1 VAQPRQDR
9 IATAA
14 RTHAE
19 TTYAHKGFTVLAQ
32 RPQWRDTT
40 TVSLCY
46 LRTAD
51 GQEAT
56 EAAVTDP
63 AHWAVLMTEDTVLVD
78 ADTGEPVD
86 EADVDW
92 STEHQPDREPAQGAR
107 HANTVVETTVWQ
119 PECYCTDPQ
128 ACGLARA
135 DFLTRSVPIVHEPTA
150 VEDPETRAKAERAER
165 RRVLALNKLGAAAQQ
180 VRRAWVRDR
189 LLARLVDCTS
199 ASSLCARVSTGH
211 QSLDHQVDALTA
223 AGVDTARV
231 YSDTLSGTSTRE
243 QRPGLGAFA
252 GLRTRR

>member
-1 VAQPRQDR
+1 MAQPRQDR

-32 RPQWRDTT
+32 RPPWRDTT

-119 PECYCTDPQ
+119 PEYYCTDPQ
-128 ACGLARA
+128 ACGGEGRLPHPQRSDRARA
-135 DFLTRSVPIVHEPTA
+135 D
-150 VEDPETRAKAERAER
+150 R
-165 RRVLALNKLGAAAQQ
+165 RRGSRGQRRGPARRAPKGAGAQQARCRRSAGPPRLGA
-180 VRRAWVRDR
+180 
-189 LLARLVDCTS
+189 
-199 ASSLCARVSTGH
+199 GP
-211 QSLDHQVDALTA
+211 A
-223 AGVDTARV
+223 AG
-231 YSDTLSGTSTRE
+231 
-243 QRPGLGAFA
+243 PPC
-252 GLRTRR
+252 